1 MRAGIDRRTGLQE
14 RLFGALLRLFPADFQ
29 DRFAGEMR
37 SLFRDQQ
44 RDARD
49 AGRLGYARFFW
60 NTYLGL
66 ISTAVREHREILFQ
80 DIGYALRLM
89 RKNLSST
96 IVVIAILGMA
106 MGASTAAFL
115 AAYGILI
122 EPLPFSGGNHLIHLQ
137 QRRPGVGVENMPFSV
152 KEIED
157 YRSRNHTLDSVVEF
171 HEMTFSLLGGREP
184 ARVDTGVVSANFFRI
199 LGVTPLYGRTFI
211 NEDDTPNARPVLV
224 LSYKF
229 WKSSFGGD
237 PDVVGQKYS
246 MNDRE
251 HVVVGVLPPIPQFPS
266 EVDVYMPTVACPT
279 RSGERAMHERQ
290 WHMMNVFATL
300 RPGVT
305 LAAAQ
310 ADLNEIAKHLQTAYP
325 DDYPSAK
332 GYEIGLRPVH
342 EELAH
347 DIRPVLIVLSAAVGL
362 LLLLA
367 SANVT
372 GIMVS
377 RMLARTH
384 ELAIRTVLGAG
395 RNRILRAM
403 ITEGIMLAVVGGVA
417 GLVFAYG
424 SLGLLISFAA
434 KFTSLASQLSFT
446 PQAIAF
452 CLLLSLACGV
462 VIGMAP
468 LVGVRFMPPFTMER
482 GNVSVSSRISS
493 KARGALVSVQL
504 AFCVV
509 LMVGAGL
516 ALRTVLH
523 LERVDAGFRPSGVLT
538 ARIYILNGTHQE
550 FFKQLLAR
558 MRRLPGV
565 ESAGLASTIP
575 LHDAASDGPVPI
587 EVREAKAS
595 GPGES
600 RPSPPVIR
608 IVTPDYFRTLGASI
622 LSGRDFNEQDA
633 NQALP
638 VLVVN
643 RHFEKHYWP
652 DESAVGK
659 QIAVLPG
666 KWLPIVGV
674 VSDIRHLGLD
684 RDPVD
689 EVYGS
694 LAESPQAAMS
704 LVIRSPQTSPELEAQ
719 LRWIAHDIDPRAVVT
734 DVRPMVQVRKEWL
747 SLRRTT
753 AILLTIFAAIA
764 LCITASG
771 ISGMMAL
778 SVGERKHEIGV
789 RLAVGATPGSV
800 ILSMMK
806 QASVLMTLGLGAGFI
821 AAWLMSTTMSHV
833 ISGITPRDALTFT
846 VSAALLIA
854 VAMTSSFVPLTRI
867 AKLDPVVLLRAE

>member
-1 MRAGIDRRTGLQE
+1 
-14 RLFGALLRLFPADFQ
+14 
-29 DRFAGEMR
+29 
-37 SLFRDQQ
+37 
-44 RDARD
+44 
-49 AGRLGYARFFW
+49 
-60 NTYLGL
+60 
-66 ISTAVREHREILFQ
+66 
-80 DIGYALRLM
+80 
-89 RKNLSST
+89 
-96 IVVIAILGMA
+96 
-106 MGASTAAFL
+106 
-115 AAYGILI
+115 
-122 EPLPFSGGNHLIHLQ
+122 
-137 QRRPGVGVENMPFSV
+137 
-152 KEIED
+152 
-157 YRSRNHTLDSVVEF
+157 
-171 HEMTFSLLGGREP
+171 
-184 ARVDTGVVSANFFRI
+184 VDTGVVSANFFRI
-199 LGVTPLYGRTFI
+199 LGVTPLYGRTFMD
-211 NEDDTPNARPVLV
+211 EDDTPNARPVLV

-229 WKSSFGGD
+229 WKDSFGGD
-237 PDVVGQKYS
+237 PNVVGRKYS
-246 MNDRE
+246 MNDKE
-251 HVVVGVLPPIPQFPS
+251 HVVVGILPPIPQFPS

-279 RSGERAMHERQ
+279 RSGEHAMHQRQ
-290 WHMMNVFATL
+290 WHMMNVYATL

-310 ADLNEIAKHLQTAYP
+310 ADLNQIAKHLQTIHP

-367 SANVT
+367 CANVT

-384 ELAIRTVLGAG
+384 ELAVRTVLGAG

-403 ITEGIMLAVVGGVA
+403 ITEGIMLAVAGGAA
-417 GLVFAYG
+417 GLIFAYG

-434 KFTSLASQLSFT
+434 KFTSLASQLTFT

-452 CLLLSLACGV
+452 CLLLSLACGI

-468 LVGVRFMPPFTMER
+468 SVGVRFMPPFTMER
-482 GNVSVSSRISS
+482 GNVSVSSRISA
-493 KARGALVSVQL
+493 KTRGALVSVQL
-504 AFCVV
+504 AFCVI

-523 LERVDAGFRPSGVLT
+523 LERVDAGFQPSGVLS

-550 FFKQLLAR
+550 FFKQFLAR
-558 MRRLPGV
+558 IRRLPGV
-565 ESAGLASTIP
+565 DSAGLASTIP

-587 EVREAKAS
+587 EVRDAKAT
-595 GPGES
+595 GHT

-608 IVTPDYFRTLGASI
+608 IVTPDYFHTLGASI
-622 LSGRDFNEQDA
+622 LSGRDFSEQDSD
-633 NQALP
+633 QALP

-684 RDPVD
+684 QDPVD

-719 LRWIAHDIDPRAVVT
+719 LRWIAHDIDPRAVVA
-734 DVRPMVQVRKEWL
+734 DVRPMMQVRKEWL

-753 AILLTIFAAIA
+753 AILLSIFAAIA

-806 QASVLMTLGLGAGFI
+806 QASVLMTIGLGAGFI

-833 ISGITPRDALTFT
+833 ISGITPRDAVTFT
-846 VSAALLIA
+846 ASAALLIA
-854 VAMTSSFVPLTRI
+854 VAMASSFVPLTRI